1 VLYHT
6 FNEFSDIGADNI
18 VASDVLLAIVSFLV
32 VMVGSLVIGT
42 MMGLAGAFS
51 TRFTHHLRVM
61 EPMIVVVIPYLAFIV
76 AEMFHLSGILSY
88 VGLYN

>member
-1 VLYHT
+1 MLYHT